1 MTLNLPDVGHGQHRW
16 ALRLGILGLRS
27 FMVWVLAGYVLVLVG
42 VSPEILVF
50 GGCIIFVVGALLMS
64 VGSIIDGFQSMA
76 PKSSLVG
83 EDSSADD
90 TYENHGSVGW

>member
-1 MTLNLPDVGHGQHRW
+1 
-16 ALRLGILGLRS
+16 
-27 FMVWVLAGYVLVLVG
+27 
-42 VSPEILVF
+42 LVF

-90 TYENHGSVGW
+90 TDENHGSVGW

>member
-1 MTLNLPDVGHGQHRW
+1 
-16 ALRLGILGLRS
+16 
-27 FMVWVLAGYVLVLVG
+27 MVWVLAGYVLVLVG

-76 PKSSLVG
+76 HKSSAIAK
-83 EDSSADD
+83 DTTADD
-90 TYENHGSVGW
+90 VEENHGSVGC